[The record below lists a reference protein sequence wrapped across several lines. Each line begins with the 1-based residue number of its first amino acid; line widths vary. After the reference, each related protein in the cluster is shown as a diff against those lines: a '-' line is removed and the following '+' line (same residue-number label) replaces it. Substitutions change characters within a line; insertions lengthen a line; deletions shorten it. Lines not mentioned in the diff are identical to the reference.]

1 MKVCDMDC
9 FNCKYKD
16 CIKNDTYSEKSR
28 YCNRSAEARNHQ
40 KERAKKKRDEA
51 RKQGLC
57 CICLKKPQTHGAKC
71 YECYLRQK
79 RYDQKKNTGERER
92 WKDEGKCYYCGAD
105 VVPGKKTCSIHYAK
119 YKVHGQWMA
128 KLPQSIAAQKR
139 FTEWHWN
146 MRKGE
151 INE

>member
-1 MKVCDMDC
+1 MDC
-9 FNCKYKD
+9 LNCKFPD

-28 YCNRSAEARNHQ
+28 YSLCS
-40 KERAKKKRDEA
+40 ERRRRYQREKAKKKRDEA
-51 RKQGLC
+51 REKGI
-57 CICLKKPQTHGAKC
+57 CIVCLKKPKTHGSKC

-92 WKDEGKCYYCGAD
+92 WKEEGKCYYCGAD

-119 YKVHGQWMA
+119 YKAHGQWMA
-128 KLPQSIAAQKR
+128 QLPQTIAAQKR

-146 MRKGE
+146 LRKVKK
-151 INE
+151 